1 MLTKNIMF
9 FSIYFLTIGCNSKR
23 KNSVG
28 KSNSSFKKKGDILLD
43 SLFISIPSEGTI
55 VEVFDKGKNEKL
67 YVSNSIAT
75 MNKYIWE
82 IYDKKDST
90 FVIERIKNYNQPL
103 SIPGAKLESEI
114 IEYVSCYKNKIIL
127 FVRNDTIIKNQNE
140 IFIKNKEIKH
150 IKQNILLEN

>member
-1 MLTKNIMF
+1 MCF
-9 FSIYFLTIGCNSKR
+9 RY
-23 KNSVG
+23 
-28 KSNSSFKKKGDILLD
+28 SF
-43 SLFISIPSEGTI
+43 P
-55 VEVFDKGKNEKL
+55 VFDKGKNEKL

-114 IEYVSCYKNKIIL
+114 IEYVSCYKNKIML